1 MGHKSLFSPPIC
13 HAALLSLGT
22 MRSLTVNSEIRVF
35 GPVAD
40 QERRNCILASCQG
53 RPANSAARK
62 SLKAITLA
70 SALRRDAASV

>member
-1 MGHKSLFSPPIC
+1 MGHKSLFSPAIC

-40 QERRNCILASCQG
+40 
-53 RPANSAARK
+53 P
-62 SLKAITLA
+62 
-70 SALRRDAASV
+70 